1 MTFSKTV
8 KNELVTLPAKH
19 NEMLAEFSAFLNLAC
34 DFHIENSVK
43 MIDYH
48 STNPTVVKRF
58 LLLSKTLY
66 QAETTLL
73 TKEQQTFTK
82 KNLVVLRLSTEV
94 DRIINEHDYLGNN
107 IEALKL
113 ITRSDKEKIAFL
125 RGAFLVS
132 GSVNHP
138 KTSEYHL
145 EYFVRNQRLAIFL
158 QSLMN
163 HFNFNARIAKRRDG
177 FMIYLKSGE
186 AISDLIQLLGAY
198 NSLFKF
204 EDIRI
209 QRDINS
215 SINRLI
221 NIELANE
228 KKSVK
233 ASDEQLE
240 YIDIIRSNKMI
251 LNVDPKLDEV
261 MELRIKYPDVSLSEL
276 TSLYELEYGK
286 EISRSGIRHR
296 FNKIKELALK
306 TKGED

>member
-8 KNELVTLPAKH
+8 KNELVTLPAEH

-113 ITRSDKEKIAFL
+113 ITRSDKEKISKRSVLSL
-125 RGAFLVS
+125 RVG
-132 GSVNHP
+132 
-138 KTSEYHL
+138 
-145 EYFVRNQRLAIFL
+145 
-158 QSLMN
+158 
-163 HFNFNARIAKRRDG
+163 
-177 FMIYLKSGE
+177 
-186 AISDLIQLLGAY
+186 
-198 NSLFKF
+198 
-204 EDIRI
+204 
-209 QRDINS
+209 
-215 SINRLI
+215 
-221 NIELANE
+221 
-228 KKSVK
+228 
-233 ASDEQLE
+233 
-240 YIDIIRSNKMI
+240 
-251 LNVDPKLDEV
+251 
-261 MELRIKYPDVSLSEL
+261 
-276 TSLYELEYGK
+276 
-286 EISRSGIRHR
+286 
-296 FNKIKELALK
+296 
-306 TKGED
+306 

>member
-8 KNELVTLPAKH
+8 KNELVTLPANH

-34 DFHIENSVK
+34 EFHIENSIK
-43 MIDYH
+43 MLDYQ

-58 LLLSKTLY
+58 LLLSKSLY

-82 KNLVVLRLSTEV
+82 KNLVILRLSTKV
-94 DRIINEHDYLGNN
+94 DKIIYEHDYLGNN

-113 ITRSDKEKIAFL
+113 ITKTDKEKISFL

-132 GSVNHP
+132 GSINHP

-145 EYFVRNQRLAIFL
+145 EFFVKDQKLAVFL
-158 QSLMN
+158 QSVMN
-163 HFNFNARIAKRRDG
+163 HFNFNARIAKRREG
-177 FMIYLKSGE
+177 FIIYLKSGE
-186 AISDLIQLLGAY
+186 AISDFIQLLGTY
-198 NSLFKF
+198 NALFKF
-204 EDIRI
+204 EDVRI

-228 KKSVK
+228 KKSIK
-233 ASDEQLE
+233 ASDEQLK
-240 YIDIIRSNKMI
+240 DIELIRSSQML
-251 LNVDPKLDEV
+251 LNIDPKLEEV
-261 MELRIKYPDVSLSEL
+261 MDLRVKYPDVSLREL
-276 TSLYELEYGK
+276 ANLFEIEYGK

-296 FNKIKELALK
+296 FNKIKELALRA
-306 TKGED
+306 KGEE